1 MLDKQVSCEDV
12 CSALRGDSRSQW
24 TAEAMDH
31 LAQCERCL
39 ETAVE
44 SALLRAPEIQVPA
57 EFARQTAATAA
68 ASNANIDSV
77 RSLPS
82 CGRIVAVALLLT
94 LSIGLG
100 ALVAMYPLPTT
111 NGPLLMAEWI
121 GIVELG
127 GLALWVG
134 RPCFE

>member
-1 MLDKQVSCEDV
+1 MRDKQVSCEDV
-12 CSALRGDSRSQW
+12 CSALQGESRSQW

-44 SALLRAPEIQVPA
+44 SALQRAPEIQVPA
-57 EFARQTAATAA
+57 EFARQTAAMAA
-68 ASNANIDSV
+68 ASNANIASV

-82 CGRIVAVALLLT
+82 YGRTVAVALLLT

-100 ALVAMYPLPTT
+100 VLVAMYPLPTT

-121 GIVELG
+121 GILELG

>member
-1 MLDKQVSCEDV
+1 MRDKQVSCEDV
-12 CSALRGDSRSQW
+12 SSALRGESRSQW

-44 SALLRAPEIQVPA
+44 SALQRAPEIQVPA
-57 EFARQTAATAA
+57 EFARQTAGMAA
-68 ASNANIDSV
+68 ASIANIA
-77 RSLPS
+77 RA
-82 CGRIVAVALLLT
+82 RIVPSYGRSVAVTLLLT
-94 LSIGLG
+94 LSIGVG

-111 NGPLLMAEWI
+111 NGPLLMAECI
-121 GIVELG
+121 GILELG